1 MPLWNSEEETE
12 ANCVQHVSMRLNK
25 GHYRK
30 CKNLIFSLYSRVVR
44 QNLNNADHYNIKG
57 SHYPKNVTNCTIFLF
72 KLWQIQTSRCTLNI
86 LNILYLNHHW
96 YKALQ
101 FSRILEDEL
110 DVRLQ
115 NGMMH
120 SAPYQRWPN
129 PPLEAQV
136 QTVLAGF
143 RALSVKTPAISNP
156 LIIILGLKRRPKIL
170 KRKWHLILGRNFL
183 KPLIRNG
190 QGRSEIWKDVFCK
203 MLRWC

>member
-1 MPLWNSEEETE
+1 MHVKILIHVHWCVFKGCWRPSVHCSPKRHFFVNMPSWNSEEETE

-25 GHYRK
+25 GHYQK

-57 SHYPKNVTNCTIFLF
+57 SHYPKNVTNCTFFLF

-110 DVRLQ
+110 DVKLQ
-115 NGMMH
+115 NGKMH
-120 SAPYQRWPN
+120 SAPCQRWPN
-129 PPLEAQV
+129 PPVEAQV
-136 QTVLAGF
+136 EAKFKQFWQDFVHSA
-143 RALSVKTPAISNP
+143 
-156 LIIILGLKRRPKIL
+156 
-170 KRKWHLILGRNFL
+170 
-183 KPLIRNG
+183 
-190 QGRSEIWKDVFCK
+190 
-203 MLRWC
+203 

>member
-1 MPLWNSEEETE
+1 MFQWGWTKVIIE
-12 ANCVQHVSMRLNK
+12 K
-25 GHYRK
+25 RK
-30 CKNLIFSLYSRVVR
+30 ISYIFSLYSRVVR
-44 QNLNNADHYNIKG
+44 QNLNNADRYNIKG

-110 DVRLQ
+110 DLEVTKWQ
-115 NGMMH
+115 D
-120 SAPYQRWPN
+120 AQRFQSKVTEPSTWGSSWG
-129 PPLEAQV
+129 QV

-170 KRKWHLILGRNFL
+170 KRKWLLILGRNFL